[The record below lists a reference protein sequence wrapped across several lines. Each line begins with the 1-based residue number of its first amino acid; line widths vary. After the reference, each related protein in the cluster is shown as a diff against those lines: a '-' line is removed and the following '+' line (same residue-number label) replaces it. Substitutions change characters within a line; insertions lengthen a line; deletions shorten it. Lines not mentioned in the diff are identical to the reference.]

1 MTKSRNKLSTK
12 DSTLSLRTGS
22 IILLIIIVSPY
33 LLYIYQ
39 YLPDTTT
46 WKTPLFTINS
56 GIFPSVVYLGH
67 VFFSK
72 LVPLIL
78 LFIWF
83 IDSKSWWYHAIAV
96 PISTY
101 IFQLVS
107 VINDSAEYFDQVE
120 FAYSIPVTAIVLTI
134 LYLIRAKFG
143 IYVSALQIQEEIKRK
158 EEEFERKQALLVER
172 RKYM

>member
-1 MTKSRNKLSTK
+1 MTNSRNKLSRK
-12 DSTLSLRTGS
+12 DSTKSLLTGS
-22 IILLIIIVSPY
+22 IILVIIIVSPY

-46 WKTPLFTINS
+46 WETPLFTIKS
-56 GIFPSVVYLGH
+56 GLFYSVFAYGH
-67 VFFSK
+67 AIFSK
-72 LVPLIL
+72 IVPLIL

-120 FAYSIPVTAIVLTI
+120 FAYSIPVSAIVLTI
-134 LYLIRAKFG
+134 LYLIRSKMG

-158 EEEFERKQALLVER
+158 EEEFERKQALLAER

>member
-1 MTKSRNKLSTK
+1 MTNSKNKLSRK
-12 DSTLSLRTGS
+12 DSTLSLQMGS
-22 IILLIIIVSPY
+22 IILVIIIISPY
-33 LLYIYQ
+33 LLYAYQ
-39 YLPDTTT
+39 YLPDTIT
-46 WKTPLFTINS
+46 WKTPLFTIKS
-56 GIFPSVVYLGH
+56 GIFPSIVHLGH
-67 VFFSK
+67 AIFSK

-78 LFIWF
+78 LLIWF

-101 IFQLVS
+101 IFQLFS

-158 EEEFERKQALLVER
+158 EEEFERKQALLAER

>member
-1 MTKSRNKLSTK
+1 MSQHKNKLSTK
-12 DSTLSLRTGS
+12 QNTLSLRTGS
-22 IILLIIIVSPY
+22 LILILIVVTPY
-33 LLYIYQ
+33 LLYVYQ

-46 WKTPLFTINS
+46 WETPFFTLKS
-56 GIFPSVVYLGH
+56 GIFPSLVFYGH
-67 VFFSK
+67 AFFSK

-107 VINDSAEYFDQVE
+107 VINDQAQYFDQVE

-134 LYLIRAKFG
+134 LYLIRSKFG
-143 IYVSALQIQEEIKRK
+143 IYVSALHLQEEIRQK
-158 EEEFERKQALLVER
+158 EEAFERKQKEFLER

>member
-1 MTKSRNKLSTK
+1 MSQAKNKLSKKQGTK
-12 DSTLSLRTGS
+12 SLLTGS
-22 IILLIIIVSPY
+22 IILVIIILSPY
-33 LLYIYQ
+33 LLYVYQ

-46 WKTPLFTINS
+46 WKTPLFTLKS
-56 GIFPSVVYLGH
+56 GTFYSMVFYGH
-67 VFFSK
+67 AFFSK

-120 FAYSIPVTAIVLTI
+120 FAYSIPVTAVVLTV
-134 LYLIRAKFG
+134 LYLIRSKFG
-143 IYVSALQIQEEIKRK
+143 VYVSALHLQEEIKRK
-158 EEEFERKQALLVER
+158 EEEFERKQKEFLER

>member
-1 MTKSRNKLSTK
+1 MPRSRNKLSRK
-12 DSTLSLRTGS
+12 DSTKSLLTGS
-22 IILLIIIVSPY
+22 IILVIIILSPY

-39 YLPDTTT
+39 YLPNTTT
-46 WKTPLFTINS
+46 WETPFFTVKSGLFY
-56 GIFPSVVYLGH
+56 SVFAFGH
-67 VFFSK
+67 AIFSK
-72 LVPLIL
+72 IVPLIL

-83 IDSKSWWYHAIAV
+83 IDSKSWWFHAIAV
-96 PISTY
+96 PISAY

-120 FAYSIPVTAIVLTI
+120 FAYSIPVSAIVLTI

-143 IYVSALQIQEEIKRK
+143 IYVSALHLQEEMIRK
-158 EEEFERKQALLVER
+158 EEEFERKQQLFAER